1 MDHAL
6 HEKTNSIFF
15 LRNHFNCSSFK
26 ACEAWKKEAEKQE
39 RLLKQVEEERDY
51 AVKIRDNVS
60 QQFHP
65 LTYFLVFHCHC
76 RGRLTFKQARFIW

>member
-1 MDHAL
+1 M
-6 HEKTNSIFF
+6 
-15 LRNHFNCSSFK
+15 SFK

-60 QQFHP
+60 QQFDP
-65 LTYFLVFHCHC
+65 WEYFVAFHCHSN
-76 RGRLTFKQARFIW
+76 RGHGRLTTFIQARFCW